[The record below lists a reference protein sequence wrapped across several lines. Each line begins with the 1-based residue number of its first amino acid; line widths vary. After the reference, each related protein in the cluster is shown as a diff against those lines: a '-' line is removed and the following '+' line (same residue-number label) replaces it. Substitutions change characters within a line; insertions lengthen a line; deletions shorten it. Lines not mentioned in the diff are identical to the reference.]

1 MIPRNMAFLFGT
13 LLIGCGEV
21 PLDSKEPSGEVL
33 TEDADGDGVSEEE
46 GDCDDSNPNISPSAT
61 DLVGDEIDQNC
72 DGVDGMDL
80 DGDGYAS
87 EVSGGDDCDD
97 SDPEVYPADEDGDG
111 STLCDE
117 VADCDDSNADINALD
132 ADGDGFSTCDET
144 PDCNDNDADIN
155 PAAEEACD
163 EIDNNC
169 NGEIDEGAAASTW
182 HLDSDGDGYGMAA
195 GGILVALLLLMAM

>member
-80 DGDGYAS
+80 YGDGYAS
-87 EVSGGDDCDD
+87 VVSGGDDCDD
-97 SDPEVYPADEDGDG
+97 SDPEVYPADEDGGG
-111 STLCDE
+111 STLCYE

-132 ADGDGFSTCDET
+132 ADGDGPHVMRHRIAMTMMLISTLQQKKPVMKLT
-144 PDCNDNDADIN
+144 TTA
-155 PAAEEACD
+155 
-163 EIDNNC
+163 
-169 NGEIDEGAAASTW
+169 
-182 HLDSDGDGYGMAA
+182 MAKS
-195 GGILVALLLLMAM
+195 

>member
-1 MIPRNMAFLFGT
+1 MIPRNMAILFGT

-72 DGVDGMDL
+72 DGIDGMDL

-117 VADCDDSNADINALD
+117 VADCDDSNPDSPLRHSPVILLPALEFFPRHSVLFD
-132 ADGDGFSTCDET
+132 SKFRETVRDRIRFKVSFCD
-144 PDCNDNDADIN
+144 
-155 PAAEEACD
+155 
-163 EIDNNC
+163 
-169 NGEIDEGAAASTW
+169 
-182 HLDSDGDGYGMAA
+182 
-195 GGILVALLLLMAM
+195 